1 MAVSVEQN
9 VLELD
14 VAVDDPVLNIR
25 SQVRSRSVKQT
36 RAHLV
41 QVLESEHDLCDVD
54 SDF

>member
-14 VAVDDPVLNIR
+14 VAVDDPVLNKE
-25 SQVRSRSVKQT
+25 SGQVKECKADQ
-36 RAHLV
+36 AHLV
-41 QVLESEHDLCDVD
+41 QVLESKHDLCDVD